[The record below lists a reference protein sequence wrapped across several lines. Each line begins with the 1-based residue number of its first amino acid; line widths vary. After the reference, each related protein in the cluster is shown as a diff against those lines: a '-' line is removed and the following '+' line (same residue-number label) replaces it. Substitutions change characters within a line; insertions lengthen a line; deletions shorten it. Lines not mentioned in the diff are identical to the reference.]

1 MMSVNISLDD
11 KAVKALM
18 NAYPKRIKKS
28 STIAINKTASRV
40 KDLIQ
45 RRTAQGRGINGGFKP
60 YAKSTRKSRSN
71 RGRQVGVVDLFDS
84 GKMMGSMIMKPKNP
98 FLAEVTFLGTPQKR
112 KAMWHHKGLGNLPE
126 RPFFDISSAE
136 KPLVASVF
144 IKEFKRRMAR

>member
-18 NAYPKRIKKS
+18 NAYPKRIKES
-28 STIAINKTASRV
+28 STIAINKTASFV
-40 KDLIQ
+40 EFTIKK
-45 RRTAQGRGINGGFKP
+45 RTARGVGINGGFTP

-84 GKMMGSMIMKPKNP
+84 GKMMGSMITQPKNP
-98 FLAEVTFLGTPQKR
+98 FLALVTFAGTFQKR
-112 KAMWHHKGLGNLPE
+112 KAMWHHKGLGNLPD